1 MDSVNDNRNIKNNT
15 DIYTYYD
22 DTCSIPCNAII
33 TDIKNHKNNIIAYM
47 TEPFINLYKVILNEF
62 GI

>member
-1 MDSVNDNRNIKNNT
+1 MDGVNDKRNIKNNT

-22 DTCSIPCNAII
+22 DTCLIPCNAII
-33 TDIKNHKNNIIAYM
+33 TDIKNHKNNIITYI

-62 GI
+62 GL